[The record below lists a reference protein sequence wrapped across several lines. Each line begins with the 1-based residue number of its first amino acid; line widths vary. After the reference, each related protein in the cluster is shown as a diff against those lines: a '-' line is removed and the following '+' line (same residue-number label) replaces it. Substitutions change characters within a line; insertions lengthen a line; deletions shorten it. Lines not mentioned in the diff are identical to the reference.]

1 MRLPVT
7 ALSILFPLC
16 LVLALALLACDDLD
30 ELSGTIEIVIATPD
44 PSAPTG
50 TLSAEVRATASQ
62 DESVPAPTIMFAT
75 STAVGPPAQEDA
87 PVAAR
92 QTSDEE
98 PSIAVVGQPVIEV
111 SVQQQARE
119 NLGTLITQV
128 DVSEGAQMKAKKY
141 YKAAQDFMQRRMYRE
156 AVEQFDMAIQTY
168 PGYAEAHTDKGQ
180 AHSALGQHDQARAAH
195 AKAVELA
202 PDSALVHSYYGQAH
216 HLAGDLAAALTSH
229 NRAVEASDV
238 FTATLTLIHRGQAHA
253 AQGNHTA
260 ALADFNAALE
270 ADGWGRVEYLYQIYT
285 GLGLSSQSLEDLDA
299 ATTNFTLAL
308 EQMYQE
314 DGVRHAWAISL
325 LEAAY
330 TNRANVYMRL
340 ENHQLALDDYLSAFG
355 TRTGRDSWVAVL
367 NVGRA
372 HMTIGN
378 YKAAQRHYQGALR
391 KTPMLANVP
400 ELHVALGLAFAAQGE
415 VEKAGASIRQ
425 AETLGGAADLIA
437 SARQQLTQ

>member
-16 LVLALALLACDDLD
+16 LVLALALLACDDLG
-30 ELSGTIEIVIATPD
+30 ELSGTIEIVVATPG
-44 PSAPTG
+44 PNAPEG
-50 TLSAEVRATASQ
+50 ALAAEVRATASNQ
-62 DESVPAPTIMFAT
+62 LAEPAPTIMFAT
-75 STAVGPPAQEDA
+75 STVVGPPAQEDA

-98 PSIAVVGQPVIEV
+98 PSIAIVGQPVIEV

-119 NLGTLITQV
+119 NLGTLLTQV
-128 DVSEGAQMKAKKY
+128 DVSEGAQMKARKY

-216 HLAGDLAAALTSH
+216 HLAGDLAAALIRH

-285 GLGLSSQSLEDLDA
+285 GLGLSSQSLEDIDA

-314 DGVRHAWAISL
+314 DGVRHAWAIYL

-330 TNRANVYMRL
+330 THRANVYMSL

-355 TRTGRDSWVAVL
+355 TRSGRDSWVAAL

-372 HMTIGN
+372 HMTIGR
-378 YKAAQRHYQGALR
+378 YEAAQRHYQEALR
-391 KTPMLANVP
+391 KNSMLANVP
-400 ELHVALGLAFAAQGE
+400 ELHVALALAWAAQGE
-415 VEKAGASIRQ
+415 VEKASASIQQ

>member
-1 MRLPVT
+1 
-7 ALSILFPLC
+7 
-16 LVLALALLACDDLD
+16 
-30 ELSGTIEIVIATPD
+30 
-44 PSAPTG
+44 
-50 TLSAEVRATASQ
+50 
-62 DESVPAPTIMFAT
+62 
-75 STAVGPPAQEDA
+75 
-87 PVAAR
+87 
-92 QTSDEE
+92 
-98 PSIAVVGQPVIEV
+98 
-111 SVQQQARE
+111 
-119 NLGTLITQV
+119 
-128 DVSEGAQMKAKKY
+128 
-141 YKAAQDFMQRRMYRE
+141 MYRE

-168 PGYAEAHTDKGQ
+168 PGYVEAHTDKGQ
-180 AHSALGQHDQARAAH
+180 AHSALGQHDQARDAH

-216 HLAGDLAAALTSH
+216 HLAGDLAAALIRH

-330 TNRANVYMRL
+330 TNRANVYMSL

-355 TRTGRDSWVAVL
+355 TRSGRDSWVSAL
-367 NVGRA
+367 NVGRR
-372 HMTIGN
+372 T
-378 YKAAQRHYQGALR
+378 
-391 KTPMLANVP
+391 
-400 ELHVALGLAFAAQGE
+400 
-415 VEKAGASIRQ
+415 
-425 AETLGGAADLIA
+425 
-437 SARQQLTQ
+437 